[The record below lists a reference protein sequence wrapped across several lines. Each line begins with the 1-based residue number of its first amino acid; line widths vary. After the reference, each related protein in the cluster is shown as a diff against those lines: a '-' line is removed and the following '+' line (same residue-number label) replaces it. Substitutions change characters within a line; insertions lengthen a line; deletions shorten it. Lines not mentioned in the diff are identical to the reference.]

1 MNTEEINENQEIPQ
15 ETVQDEEQQKQLQP
29 VVMLQPL
36 ASADFYGNFEKDE
49 LRLILQEIKDEALS
63 LDDNGYE
70 TALSSYMDLI
80 GLRVDFSKLTPEQVD
95 IVVDQRAGNIP
106 ELVSTYQVVMVGR
119 NFSAL
124 QTKQVS
130 LTNKAIED
138 QKHSILALYSDKAID
153 DEQLALSYHNIALLY
168 EAYESDKN
176 PYKGND
182 GRKDMVVDYMS
193 KALRLTSNVELINTC
208 IRYLP
213 EEYGNK
219 SVLVQEACERAL
231 KTEENNYPDA
241 KFEIYSIYGNSLLKK
256 DLKTSL
262 TGKQKDSNN
271 TAVIYYQEALRYAS
285 TDSDKLK
292 TLHKILKLQKNVDK
306 EAYFE
311 TGIELASLKNGRE
324 KVLELMTLSY
334 NVDGVKRRILL
345 EGAANELIDDTNI
358 PQRERVH
365 LWKNIKNSLA
375 DLYKDNDIKK
385 QHLEEIS
392 NKYFKEDKKVS
403 IMPKTILSSK
413 GKSYFGSGGR

>member
-168 EAYESDKN
+168 EAYESDKI
-176 PYKGND
+176 PYKGKN
-182 GRKDMVVDYMS
+182 M
-193 KALRLTSNVELINTC
+193 A
-208 IRYLP
+208 
-213 EEYGNK
+213 
-219 SVLVQEACERAL
+219 VQ
-231 KTEENNYPDA
+231 
-241 KFEIYSIYGNSLLKK
+241 
-256 DLKTSL
+256 
-262 TGKQKDSNN
+262 
-271 TAVIYYQEALRYAS
+271 
-285 TDSDKLK
+285 
-292 TLHKILKLQKNVDK
+292 
-306 EAYFE
+306 
-311 TGIELASLKNGRE
+311 
-324 KVLELMTLSY
+324 
-334 NVDGVKRRILL
+334 
-345 EGAANELIDDTNI
+345 
-358 PQRERVH
+358 
-365 LWKNIKNSLA
+365 
-375 DLYKDNDIKK
+375 
-385 QHLEEIS
+385 
-392 NKYFKEDKKVS
+392 
-403 IMPKTILSSK
+403 
-413 GKSYFGSGGR
+413 